1 MNKHSSTELPYTFSG
16 SHSQD
21 TFLQH
26 VDPVFL
32 SLILKNTRAEC
43 PMKLTTS
50 NYHLQFFF
58 FFFFARDKTKSLK
71 YKIFILKMSL

>member
-21 TFLQH
+21 TF
-26 VDPVFL
+26 FATCGSRL
-32 SLILKNTRAEC
+32 SQPDTKKHKSRVSNEINHI
-43 PMKLTTS
+43 KLPS
-50 NYHLQFFF
+50 AVFFF
-58 FFFFARDKTKSLK
+58 SFFARDKTKSLK

>member
-32 SLILKNTRAEC
+32 SLILKKHKSRVSNEINHI
-43 PMKLTTS
+43 KLPS
-50 NYHLQFFF
+50 AVFFF
-58 FFFFARDKTKSLK
+58 LFFARDKTKSLK